1 VKVAISLPDAVFDAA
16 ERLAD
21 ELHIPR
27 SQLYA
32 QALEA
37 FVDQHGASAVR
48 ASLDRV
54 HGGTAHPLDPVLVR
68 AQAATL
74 DDEAW

>member
-16 ERLAD
+16 ERLVD

-37 FVDQHGASAVR
+37 FVSQHDTAAVTAR
-48 ASLDRV
+48 LDRV
-54 HGGTAHPLDPVLVR
+54 HGEAAHSLDPALMR
-68 AQAATL
+68 AQTAAL